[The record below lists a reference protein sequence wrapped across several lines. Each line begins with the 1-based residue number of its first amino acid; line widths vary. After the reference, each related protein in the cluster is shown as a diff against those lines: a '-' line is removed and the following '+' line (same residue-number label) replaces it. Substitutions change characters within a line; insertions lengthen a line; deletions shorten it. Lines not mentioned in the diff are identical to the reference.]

1 MRVAMT
7 GGGGFI
13 GSHLLARLVGLGID
27 VTLVGPE
34 IGRSRYTA
42 SLVTAGAVRYVRC
55 DARFTDDDALRRTF
69 DETDALIVL
78 GCMTPTSS
86 SPVDR
91 LLDEIDAN
99 LTPLARLLRA
109 ALAAGRHVIF
119 GSSDSVYGVPVRTPV
134 RESDATSPRTPFA
147 IAKLASEQAVRLSCS
162 SLGAT
167 ASILRYAAVYGPGET
182 ASRPVPE
189 FIRAALAGN
198 PPLVDGDG
206 VEERDYIHVADAV
219 EATVAALRRR
229 SDGVY
234 NVGTG
239 IGTTTVELASLVV
252 WLTGAKAAPARRPAE
267 GSTSARASLVLDT
280 ERARSELGFTPHHSL
295 PEGLTEEIG
304 WFKAQLA
311 GILRAAA

>member
-42 SLVTAGAVRYVRC
+42 SLVTAGAVRFAQC
-55 DARFTDDDALRRTF
+55 DARFVEGEALRRTF
-69 DETDALIVL
+69 EETDVLIML

-86 SPVDR
+86 SAVER
-91 LLDEIDAN
+91 LLDEIDVN
-99 LTPLARLLRA
+99 LTPVARLLRV
-109 ALAAGRHVIF
+109 ALAEGRHVIF
-119 GSSDSVYGVPVRTPV
+119 ASSDSVYGAPLRNPV
-134 RESDATSPRTPFA
+134 RESDATIPRTPFA
-147 IAKLASEQAVRLSCS
+147 VAKLACEQAVRISCS
-162 SLGAT
+162 ALGAT

-182 ASRPVPE
+182 AARPVPD
-189 FIRAALAGN
+189 FIRAALAGH
-198 PPLVDGDG
+198 PPLVDDG
-206 VEERDYIHVADAV
+206 LEERDYIHVADAV

-229 SDGVY
+229 ADGVY

-239 IGTTTVELASLVV
+239 IGTTTIELASLVV
-252 WLTGAKAAPARRPAE
+252 WLTGAKTAPAR
-267 GSTSARASLVLDT
+267 SSARESANDRTSLVLDT
-280 ERARSELGFTPHHSL
+280 ERARSDLGFTPRHSL

-311 GILRAAA
+311 GTLRTAA